1 MRAAFYAQGSEMGAF
16 QGNLTY
22 KLFFVEG
29 ELPED
34 WKDRYLQSI
43 RKFAFEEL
51 TPDSEEEEAM
61 GWVSVLRP
69 LQTDFVLNNVLYDD
83 FLCLGL
89 RKDRYTL
96 PSDLLKAHLEE
107 LQREFMR
114 KNEKQRLSKFERED
128 LKTIVKRR
136 LKEQT
141 LPKMKVT
148 DMVWQLSA
156 KRVRYWS
163 QSASQVE
170 VFQEFFEDTFG
181 LNLLPASP
189 YIYALQNDLDD
200 DELTNLATVEPA
212 NLVTGSPT
220 IDY

>member
-1 MRAAFYAQGSEMGAF
+1 MGAF

-29 ELPED
+29 ELPEG
-34 WKDRYLQSI
+34 WKDQFLQSI
-43 RKFAFEEL
+43 RKFAFEPV
-51 TPDSEEEEAM
+51 TPDSEEEETM

-69 LQTDFVLNNVLYDD
+69 LQTDFVLNNVVYDD

-107 LQREFMR
+107 LQREYMR
-114 KNEKQRLSKFERED
+114 KNEKQRLSKFERDD
-128 LKTIVKRR
+128 LKTIVKRQ
-136 LKEQT
+136 LKEKT

-148 DMVWQLSA
+148 DMVWQLSQ

-163 QSASQVE
+163 QSTAQVE
-170 VFQEFFEDTFG
+170 LFQEFFEDTFG
-181 LNLLPASP
+181 LKLLPASP
-189 YIYALQNDLDD
+189 YIHGLQNELDD
-200 DELTNLATVEPA
+200 DELTALATVDPA
-212 NLVTGSPT
+212 NLVTGT
-220 IDY
+220 AGIDY